1 MAIGTKNLNL
11 VQTCIADVNIALLIN
26 CQSGALVYLRQ
37 LNCTQKFPRCIENLN
52 ANVAGIEHEQ
62 FTTAHHQLAR
72 ESELAGTVAR
82 AALPKFANEPALV
95 VHDKDHVPLPIADVN
110 ASRSF
115 VDRNGGWS
123 IEVRFSSSQFPHV
136 APEFSDGVVD
146 ENHSAALVDDVQIVL
161 TIGGEGDGSVQ
172 TFAVFI
178 QQAVFRVNKIEDVHG
193 LSARIG
199 YEDTLGRVCGDGRW

>member
-1 MAIGTKNLNL
+1 MGTKNLNL

-37 LNCTQKFPRCIENLN
+37 LNCTQKLPRRIENLN

-95 VHDKDHVPLPIADVN
+95 VHDKDHVPLPIAHVN

-115 VDRNGGWS
+115 VDGDGGWS

-136 APEFSDGVVD
+136 ATEFSGGVVD
-146 ENHSAALVDDVQIVL
+146 EDHSAALVDDVQIVL
-161 TIGGEGDGSVQ
+161 NIGGEGDGSVQ

-199 YEDTLGRVCGDGRW
+199 YEDTVGRVCGHGRW